1 MQAGRE
7 LDVKVAEALGF
18 RIYEDFPVC
27 AIYTGDTSTSF
38 RVFRPSV
45 DWTSMGVLVEEA
57 KKDEIYLDFAHTP
70 NGCYCGFAGV
80 FKDGKYQIDHNT
92 PAVVGAP
99 YAVSLAYLMAK
110 GIAV

>member
-7 LDVKVAEALGF
+7 LDLKVAMALGWKVSEGDGIF
-18 RIYEDFPVC
+18 FDEDGHVIDEPKF
-27 AIYTGDTSTSF
+27 STS
-38 RVFRPSV
+38 
-45 DWTSMGVLVEEA
+45 WEGMGVLVEEA
-57 KKDEIYLDFAHTP
+57 KKEEIYLDFAHTP
-70 NGCYCGFAGV
+70 DGGYCGFAGV